1 MKSAAF
7 HPVGRDLVFTAKA
20 LREAFEDALAR
31 SGGSLGTWIILNAV
45 STEGVVN
52 QSVLASH
59 AHVEGATMTHH
70 IDHLEKLGLVRR
82 VADPADRR
90 VRKIEPTPE
99 GVALH
104 KRMLAEAKKFEAKT
118 FAGVT
123 DEERVVL
130 RDVLD
135 RIKQNLEG

>member
-1 MKSAAF
+1 MKPAAF
-7 HPVGRDLVFTAKA
+7 NPVGRELVFTAKA
-20 LREAFEDALAR
+20 LREAFEDALE
-31 SGGSLGTWIILNAV
+31 STGGSLGTWIILSAL
-45 STEGVVN
+45 STEGVVS
-52 QSVLASH
+52 QSALASH
-59 AHVEGATMTHH
+59 AHLEGATMTHH
-70 IDHLEKLGLVRR
+70 IDQLEKLGLVRR

-123 DEERVVL
+123 DDERAQLAQLLERIRTNL
-130 RDVLD
+130 R
-135 RIKQNLEG
+135 